1 MPLGELRGD
10 GVRLI
15 QRRALALDFAVETGV
30 RRIHQQVE
38 AALAALP
45 PADAAPSIVYRCA
58 AGPDGGWSLLA
69 GDTAVPVGYPASVP
83 DLLDAL
89 VGHLNLAAI
98 AASRGRLLLH
108 AAAVAAPDGRV
119 ALLPGP
125 SGSGK
130 TTLTAA
136 LVGAGLAYVTDETL
150 SVHPVTLAI
159 TPYRKPLTVKQGS
172 FGALAHL
179 APLDPSDAEA
189 RAWQVPVSRLAG
201 ADLPDEP
208 LRVAVVVAPSYRVG
222 DGTQLV
228 PVSTAETVFWLG
240 SNSSSLAAVQPRP
253 LEALARLVRGVPTY
267 RLPYDDLLVARDL
280 VLSLLTPLSPLSPGL
295 VTR

>member
-1 MPLGELRGD
+1 M
-10 GVRLI
+10 RLI
-15 QRRALALDFAVETGV
+15 QRRALALDFAVESGV
-30 RRIHQQVE
+30 RRIHEQVE

-45 PADAAPSIVYRCA
+45 PTDAEPSIVYRCTA
-58 AGPDGGWSLLA
+58 DRDGQCSLLA

-179 APLDPSDAEA
+179 APLDPSDADA
-189 RAWQVPVSRLAG
+189 RVWQVPVDRLGG
-201 ADLPDEP
+201 AALPVAP
-208 LRVAVVVAPSYRVG
+208 LRVAAVVAPSYQPG
-222 DGTQLV
+222 GGTRLV
-228 PVSTAETVFWLG
+228 TVSTADAVFWLG

-253 LEALARLVRGVPTY
+253 LEALARLVQGVPTF
-267 RLPYDDLLVARDL
+267 RLPYDDLLAARDL
-280 VLSLLTPLSPLSPGL
+280 VLAVLGTVSPGQ